1 MKTKLTGADW
11 EYGFIGLVLRLLL
24 AMPAWA
30 NPIEMPEKSVVVENT
45 FLRVCFKN
53 QKLAGFLGNLIELA
67 DQKRMKLQ

>member
-1 MKTKLTGADW
+1 MKTKLTGAVW

-45 FLRVCFKN
+45 FLICGALLVEVICVWWMLRR
-53 QKLAGFLGNLIELA
+53 
-67 DQKRMKLQ
+67 KRRPRFC